1 MLPCRPRLHAL
12 VPTLSLLVLVHL
24 GHAEDAP
31 PAPQPPPK
39 AQDDSST
46 NTITVIGN
54 LDKARNQIS
63 PSLGA
68 TTYQV
73 TQVQLSAEAQGDDAS
88 FNQVL
93 LRTPGMAQDQY
104 SQLHLRGEHANIQ
117 YRINDVLLPEG
128 ITTFGQE
135 IDTRF
140 AQNVTLITGS
150 LPAQYGLRTA
160 GVVDI
165 STKTGATEPGGEV
178 SLYGGSFDTI
188 HTSVSY
194 GGTFGDWDVYAT
206 GSELHNHL
214 GIDNPTSSTTAIHDE
229 SDQYRGFLYL
239 SRLIDPTSRISL
251 IASGS
256 DNRFQIPDLQG
267 QAPGFTLAGEPAVSS
282 TSLDE
287 RQIERTSYLVV
298 AYQKSIGAAD
308 IQLAPFMRE
317 SNVEY
322 TPDYAGDLEYNGV
335 AGSLDRHAFTSGI
348 QADSSLSV
356 SKDHTMRA
364 GASYSQ
370 TKATIDT
377 STAVFPGSVTDV
389 DGNPVPNQA
398 STAPETIVDN
408 NSKTGSFTSFY
419 CQDEWKLSASWTVNF
434 GARFD
439 SVIAYVNQDQ
449 ISPRINTTYQL
460 TSSTTLHA
468 GYSRYF
474 TPPPLEAI
482 SQETVNVF
490 NGTTNAALV
499 TQNSPVEAER
509 ANYFDV
515 GITQKIGDN
524 FQVGLDGYYKNSND
538 QLDEGQFGT
547 AVVLSPF
554 NYRYGRIM
562 GTELT
567 TTYQEHAWTCYANAA
582 VSEAQGKDIDS
593 AQFLFTQEELDYAKN
608 NWIFLDH
615 DQRVSISAGVSYLFP
630 SKTRVSLDGIFGT
643 GLRNGFDNTT
653 HLPSYGTAN
662 IGISQEFQNF
672 TARLDIEN
680 IFDKIYQ
687 IRDGSGVGVFAPS
700 YGPRR
705 GIYGG
710 LKYDF

>member
-1 MLPCRPRLHAL
+1 MLAHRSHSPAL

-24 GHAEDAP
+24 GHAEDAAT
-31 PAPQPPPK
+31 PALPPPK
-39 AQDDSST
+39 PPGGPSDS
-46 NTITVIGN
+46 TITVIGH
-54 LDKARNQIS
+54 LDEARNSIS

-73 TQVQLSAEAQGDDAS
+73 TQVQLSAEAQGEDAS

-104 SQLHLRGEHANIQ
+104 SQLHLRGEHANLQ
-117 YRINDVLLPEG
+117 YRINDILLPEG

-140 AQNVTLITGS
+140 AHDVTLITGS

-165 STKTGATEPGGEV
+165 TTKSGSSDPGGEV
-178 SLYGGSFDTI
+178 SMYGGSYDTI

-194 GGTFGDWDVYAT
+194 GGTFGDWDVYAV
-206 GSELHNHL
+206 GSALHNRL
-214 GIDNPTSSTTAIHDE
+214 GIDNPTSARTAIHDE

-239 SRLIDPTSRISL
+239 SRLLDPTSRLSL

-256 DNRFQIPDLQG
+256 DSRFQIPDLPG
-267 QAPGFTLAGEPAVSS
+267 QTGGFTLAGAPTVPSD
-282 TSLDE
+282 SLDE
-287 RQIERTSYLVV
+287 RQIERTSYAVV

-308 IQLAPFMRE
+308 VQVAPFIRQ
-317 SNVEY
+317 SAVEY
-322 TPDYAGDLEYNGV
+322 TPDYDGDLEFNGA
-335 AGSLDRHAFTSGI
+335 AGSLDRKALTEGI
-348 QADSSLSV
+348 QADASLPV
-356 SKDHTMRA
+356 DDHHTMRS

-377 STAVFPGSVTDV
+377 STAVFPLDGL
-389 DGNPVPNQA
+389 GNPL
-398 STAPETIVDN
+398 TTPETIVDN
-408 NSKTGSFTSFY
+408 SSKTGSFTSVY
-419 CQDEWKLSASWTVNF
+419 VQDEWKLTTAWTVNL
-434 GARFD
+434 GVRFD
-439 SVIAYVNQDQ
+439 SVVAYVDQ
-449 ISPRINTTYQL
+449 YQVSPRINSVLQVTA
-460 TSSTTLHA
+460 STTLHA

-482 SQETVNVF
+482 SQETVAAFAN
-490 NGTTNAALV
+490 TTNAAAV
-499 TQNSPVEAER
+499 AQNDPVVAER

-515 GITQKIGDN
+515 GITQKLGAQV
-524 FQVGLDGYYKNSND
+524 QVGLDGYYKNAND
-538 QLDEGQFGT
+538 QLDEGQFGS

-562 GTELT
+562 GGEFTSSYQDQQW
-567 TTYQEHAWTCYANAA
+567 TTYANVA

-593 AQFLFTQEELDYAKN
+593 AQFLFSAAELAYAQN
-608 NWIFLDH
+608 HWIFLDH
-615 DQRVSISAGVSYLFP
+615 DQRVSVSAGVSYLLP
-630 SKTRVSLDGIFGT
+630 TKTRLSLDGIFGT

-662 IGISQEFQNF
+662 IGISQVFQHL
-672 TARLDIEN
+672 TARIDIEN
-680 IFDKIYQ
+680 LFDKVYQ
-687 IRDGSGVGVFAPS
+687 IRDGSGVGVAAPS

-705 GIYGG
+705 GFYGG
-710 LKYDF
+710 LTYDF